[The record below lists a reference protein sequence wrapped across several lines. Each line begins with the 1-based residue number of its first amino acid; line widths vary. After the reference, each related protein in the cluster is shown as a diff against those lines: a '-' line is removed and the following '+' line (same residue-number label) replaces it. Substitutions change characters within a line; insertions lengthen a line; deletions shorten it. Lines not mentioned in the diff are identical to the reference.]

1 MEQQALKI
9 VEQTALKKYKSF
21 CMSKDRYL
29 ARAILAGMFIGVGV
43 IVSFKTANFFYL
55 EHSPMAYPLAALIFS
70 VAIIMIAY
78 AGGDLFT
85 GNTFYFAYASMKK
98 TMKWT
103 KTFKLWLFTYTGNL
117 IGALIFAL
125 MILLTGLFTEPSSNE
140 FLFSIVSKKMH
151 VPTMELFF
159 RGILCNWLVCLAFF
173 VPMSIKNEAAKLFLM
188 ILFVFSF
195 FVSGYE
201 HSIANMASFIIALF
215 LEHPDTITFAG
226 MLHNLVPVTLGNIVG
241 GSVMTAAMYFYAN
254 KPYMEQTEAIST
266 PHTHSEPV
274 SMEKVI
280 PLQTMESIQ

>member
-21 CMSKDRYL
+21 CLSKDRYL

-43 IVSFKTANFFYL
+43 IVAFKTANFFYL
-55 EHSPMAYPLAALIFS
+55 EHSPVAYPLAALIFS

-98 TMKWT
+98 SMKWS
-103 KTFKLWLFTYTGNL
+103 KTLKLWLFTYTGNL
-117 IGALIFAL
+117 IGALLFAI
-125 MILLTGLFTEPSSNE
+125 MILLTGLFTEASSNE
-140 FLFSIVSKKMH
+140 FLFSIVSKKMN
-151 VPTMELFF
+151 VPAMELFF

-173 VPMSIKNEAAKLFLM
+173 VPMALKNEAAKLFLM

-215 LEHPDTITFAG
+215 LEHPDTISFAG
-226 MLHNLVPVTLGNIVG
+226 LIHNLIPVTLGNIVG

-254 KPYMEQTEAIST
+254 KPYMEQAEAPAST
-266 PHTHSEPV
+266 QNESAAIDKVLPLQ
-274 SMEKVI
+274 SME
-280 PLQTMESIQ
+280 PIQ